1 MNLNKVI
8 SETYLR
14 KDIRTAVQE
23 AVGQILGE
31 DIKPGQT
38 VAVVDDPIMGYSGAK
53 GKVKKI
59 SDSNPG
65 FVDVELE
72 NGTTMKMQ
80 SSLLVPVADRV
91 SD

>member
-1 MNLNKVI
+1 MNLAKVI
-8 SETYLR
+8 NETYQR
-14 KDIRTAVQE
+14 RDTKTAIRE

-38 VAVVDDPIMGYSGAK
+38 VAVIDDPIMGFSGAK
-53 GKVKKI
+53 GRVKKI

-72 NGTTMKMQ
+72 NGTTMLMQ
-80 SSLLVPVADRV
+80 SSLLVPVVDRA
-91 SD
+91 